1 MRGMTN
7 FSDMQDGDPSN
18 LGRSRPLSLGQLFWA
33 FSWLALQGFGGV
45 LAVVQHELVDK
56 RRWLNREEF
65 VEEWAVAQVLPGAN
79 VVNLA
84 VMLGDRYFG
93 WRGALVALAG
103 LLTFALLIV
112 LVLAVLF
119 AGVADHPQAQG
130 ALRGMAAV
138 AAGIIIAAGL
148 RLLPSLKKNVLP
160 AHIQYALIAL
170 TFIAIAL
177 LRVRLIWVLAGP
189 GGLAAVWAYRLLG
202 QNNQGSGK
210 GDRGAGPGTGPGADT
225 GADQGKG
232 QGKGQG
238 SGLGK
243 GQGTGPGAKKPP
255 GPPGRH

>member
-56 RRWLNREEF
+56 RRWLSREEF

-112 LVLAVLF
+112 LVLATLF

-130 ALRGMAAV
+130 AMRGMAAV

-177 LRVRLIWVLAGP
+177 LRVRLIWVLAGL

-243 GQGTGPGAKKPP
+243 GQGTGRGAKKPP

>member
-1 MRGMTN
+1 MRGLTHAA
-7 FSDMQDGDPSN
+7 DKQDGDVSQ
-18 LGRSRPLSLGQLFWA
+18 LGRSRPLSLRQLFWA

-56 RRWLNREEF
+56 RRWLSREEF

-103 LLTFALLIV
+103 LLTFPLIIV

-119 AGVADHPQAQG
+119 AGVADLPQAQG
-130 ALRGMAAV
+130 AMRGMAAV

-160 AHIQYALIAL
+160 AHMQYALIAL

-177 LRVRLIWVLAGP
+177 LRMRLIWVLAVL

-202 QNNQGSGK
+202 QSHPVGGKGRGPGAGSG
-210 GDRGAGPGTGPGADT
+210 AGRGADT
-225 GADQGKG
+225 GAG
-232 QGKGQG
+232 QGKGQR
-238 SGLGK
+238 S
-243 GQGTGPGAKKPP
+243 GQGAGPGAKKPP
-255 GPPGRH
+255 GQQ